1 MKVNDKELLKYSNE
15 LSIKENKEIIYN
27 AYKDYKKD
35 EDIYYSYFINNLTY
49 NVKELSVPQCH
60 AIIKILMDKDSL
72 NFKNTSLENNTIEKL
87 IDRIKVIYDINTLMA
102 NKINNNAF
110 FTIMDKHSWYD
121 RDYISHLKYKEDNK
135 INVEKELLHINDA
148 DFLYLCTI
156 LTMLLR
162 ENNYDNSWLNIR
174 IPSGIIDKILTKM
187 AYLIVIGEYT
197 DIKRL

>member
-1 MKVNDKELLKYSNE
+1 M
-15 LSIKENKEIIYN
+15 
-27 AYKDYKKD
+27 
-35 EDIYYSYFINNLTY
+35 
-49 NVKELSVPQCH
+49 
-60 AIIKILMDKDSL
+60 
-72 NFKNTSLENNTIEKL
+72 
-87 IDRIKVIYDINTLMA
+87 
-102 NKINNNAF
+102 
-110 FTIMDKHSWYD
+110 
-121 RDYISHLKYKEDNK
+121 NK